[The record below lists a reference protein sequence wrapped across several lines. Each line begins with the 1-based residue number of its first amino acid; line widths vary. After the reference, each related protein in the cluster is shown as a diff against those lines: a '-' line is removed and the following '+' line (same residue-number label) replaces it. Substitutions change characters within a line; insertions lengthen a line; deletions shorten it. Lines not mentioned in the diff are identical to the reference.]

1 MKITTGE
8 ILLEG
13 VKMKEHIKIKVG
25 TLQEFTINVLKKF
38 GVPAEDAKI
47 TADILI
53 AADQRGIGSHGLH
66 RLIRYTNGLKAG
78 VMKPIAD
85 IKVWKETP
93 NTLLISGGDG
103 LGQVVGY
110 KAMKLVIDKALKNNI
125 AFAAVRDSNHYG
137 IAGYYA
143 MMALEHDLIGISLT
157 NSETLVVP
165 THGKHAILGTNP
177 ISIAAPAGKEWPFVL
192 DMATAT
198 STRGK
203 IEVYARKGKSMP
215 ITWATDELGNPTQ
228 DASRVVANLLQKKG
242 GGLIPLGGAEEE
254 SGGHKGY
261 GLSLAVDILSG
272 VLSGSAFGPNLYAK
286 KDIPAKVS
294 HFFGAIKIDA
304 FIEPALFKGLMDAYI
319 NTLKNSEK
327 AGGKDRV
334 FIHGEKEFELY
345 EQQKEEVR
353 LYYKV
358 IEELRKIA
366 EEVNIEAPF

>member
-1 MKITTGE
+1 MEEYIR
-8 ILLEG
+8 
-13 VKMKEHIKIKVG
+13 IKVDA
-25 TLQEFTINVLKKF
+25 LQEFTTNVFNKF
-38 GVPAEDAKI
+38 GVPVEDAKI
-47 TADILI
+47 AADILI
-53 AADQRGIGSHGLH
+53 AADQRGIGSHGLQ
-66 RLIRYTNGLKAG
+66 RLTRYTNGLKTG

-85 IKVWKETP
+85 IKVLKETP

-110 KAMKLVIDKALKNNI
+110 KAMELVIDKALKNNI

-143 MMALEHDLIGISLT
+143 MMALKHNLIGFSIT
-157 NSETLVVP
+157 NSAPLMVP
-165 THGKHAILGTNP
+165 THGKNAIIGTNP
-177 ISIAAPAGKEWPFVL
+177 ISIAVPAGKEQPFVL
-192 DMATAT
+192 DMATST
-198 STRGK
+198 VTRGEV
-203 IEVYARKGKSMP
+203 EVYAREGKPMP

-228 DASRVVANLLQKKG
+228 DASRVEANLLEKKG

-254 SGGHKGY
+254 GGGHKGY
-261 GLSLAVDILSG
+261 GLCVALDILSG

-304 FIEPALFKGLMDAYI
+304 FIELALFKSMMDEYI
-319 NTLKNSEK
+319 NVLKNSEK
-327 AGGKDRV
+327 AAGKDRI

-358 IEELRKIA
+358 VEELRKIA
-366 EEVNIEAPF
+366 EEVNIKAPF